1 MKTPGIIY
9 LQTCGDCI
17 PDVWEGG
24 CDCDKCNIDD
34 LDGITWSKDRIND
47 SDAVYFSEEAV
58 RSLLRD
64 EYKQANNIIRFA
76 SRNEIDD
83 DLIVVEQ
90 SVNSAIQK
98 LKGECR

>member
-1 MKTPGIIY
+1 METPKVIY
-9 LQTCGDCI
+9 LQTCGDCA
-17 PDVWEGG
+17 GL
-24 CDCDKCNIDD
+24 DCATCNFDNLDEVTWCKDK
-34 LDGITWSKDRIND
+34 IND

>member
-58 RSLLRD
+58 RKMLS
-64 EYKQANNIIRFA
+64 K
-76 SRNEIDD
+76 
-83 DLIVVEQ
+83 VVEDA
-90 SVNSAIQK
+90 NSLIGCARRSAVFTSKLDASKYIPHIIDL
-98 LKGECR
+98 LKGGEK